1 MYFDISRNL
10 AAAGTANPFIVS
22 IPSMIYMVVADDLQC
37 LKLIALMG
45 GCNEKVWVSSQA
57 LAKKLDTSPQTA
69 SRRLISLEN
78 QQIITRAM
86 RPDGQYIVITR
97 QGEELLRREYADYRR
112 IFEPKRGTF
121 VLEGAVIDG
130 LGEGRYY
137 VSNPGY
143 HDQFVEKLGF
153 EPYPGTLNLRLT
165 PATIPIRSKIDALDW
180 IEVEGF
186 VADNRTFGGARCLPC
201 SVGGQPG
208 AIVMPGRSHYPEDII
223 EIISP
228 VELRRIQ
235 HLETGSIVVV
245 EIAYD

>member
-1 MYFDISRNL
+1 
-10 AAAGTANPFIVS
+10 
-22 IPSMIYMVVADDLQC
+22 MICMVVADDLQC

-45 GCNEKVWVSSQA
+45 GCNGKVWVSSQL
-57 LAKKLDTSPQTA
+57 LAKKLETSPQTA

-78 QQIITRAM
+78 QQIITRSM
-86 RPDGQYIVITR
+86 RPDGQFITVTR
-97 QGEELLRREYADYRR
+97 HGEEFLRREYADYRR
-112 IFEPKRGTF
+112 IFEQKGGKF
-121 VLEGAVIDG
+121 ILEGAVIDG

-153 EPYPGTLNLRLT
+153 DPYPGTLNLRLS
-165 PATIPIRSKIDALDW
+165 PACVPIRTRIDALEW
-180 IEVEGF
+180 IEIEGF
-186 VADNRTFGGARCLPC
+186 VADNRTFGNARCLPC
-201 SVGGQPG
+201 NVGDQPG

-228 VELRRIQ
+228 VELRKI
-235 HLETGSIVVV
+235 LTLDTGSVVVV

>member
-1 MYFDISRNL
+1 
-10 AAAGTANPFIVS
+10 
-22 IPSMIYMVVADDLQC
+22 MVVADDLQC
-37 LKLIALMG
+37 LKVIALMG

-86 RPDGQYIVITR
+86 RPDGQYVVVTR
-97 QGEELLRREYADYRR
+97 RGEELLRREYADYRR
-112 IFEPKRGTF
+112 IFEPEGGTF

-137 VSNPGY
+137 VSIPGY
-143 HDQFVEKLGF
+143 HDQFVERLGF
-153 EPYPGTLNLRLT
+153 EPYPGTLNLQLT
-165 PATIPIRSKIDALDW
+165 PACVPVRARIEALDW
-180 IEVEGF
+180 IEIEGF
-186 VADNRTFGGARCLPC
+186 VADNRTFGNAHCLPC
-201 SVGGQPG
+201 SVEGHPG

-228 VELRRIQ
+228 VALRKTLT
-235 HLETGSIVVV
+235 LETGSTVVV

>member
-1 MYFDISRNL
+1 
-10 AAAGTANPFIVS
+10 
-22 IPSMIYMVVADDLQC
+22 MVVADDLQC

-45 GCNEKVWVSSQA
+45 GCNGNVWVSSQI

-78 QQIITRAM
+78 QQIINRAM
-86 RPDGQYIVITR
+86 RPDGQYVSVTR

-112 IFEPKRGTF
+112 IFELKGGKF
-121 VLEGAVIDG
+121 ILEGAVIDG

-153 EPYPGTLNLRLT
+153 DPYPGTLNLQLI
-165 PATIPIRSKIDALDW
+165 PACAPIRTRIDTLDW
-180 IEVEGF
+180 IEIEGF
-186 VADNRTFGGARCLPC
+186 VADNRTFGSARCLPC
-201 SVGGQPG
+201 TVGGQPG

-228 VELRRIQ
+228 VELRTV
-235 HLETGSIVVV
+235 LTLDTGSIVVV

>member
-1 MYFDISRNL
+1 M
-10 AAAGTANPFIVS
+10 VC
-22 IPSMIYMVVADDLQC
+22 MVVTDDLQC

-45 GCNEKVWVSSQA
+45 GCNGKVWVSSQV

-78 QQIITRAM
+78 QQIITRSM

-112 IFEPKRGTF
+112 IFEQKGGNF

-137 VSNPGY
+137 VSVPGY
-143 HDQFVEKLGF
+143 HEQFVEKLGF
-153 EPYPGTLNLRLT
+153 DPYPGTLNLQLS
-165 PATIPIRSKIDALDW
+165 PACIPIRAKIDAIGW
-180 IEVEGF
+180 IEIEGF
-186 VADNRTFGGARCLPC
+186 VADNRTFGNARCLPC
-201 SVGGQPG
+201 TVGGQPG
-208 AIVMPGRSHYPEDII
+208 AIVMPGRSHYPEDIV

-228 VELRRIQ
+228 MELRKILN
-235 HLETGSIVVV
+235 LETGSIVVV